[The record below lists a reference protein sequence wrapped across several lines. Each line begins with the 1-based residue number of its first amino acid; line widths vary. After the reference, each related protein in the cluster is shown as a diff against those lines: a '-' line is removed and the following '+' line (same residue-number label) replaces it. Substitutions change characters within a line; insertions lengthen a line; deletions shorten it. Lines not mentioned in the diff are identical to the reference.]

1 MEIEIEIWLDLFNKG
16 KVLIMSFLR
25 YINIIVEKGY
35 FLWLYEGRN
44 VKKGKM
50 ENIGKERM

>member
-25 YINIIVEKGY
+25 YINGIVEKGY